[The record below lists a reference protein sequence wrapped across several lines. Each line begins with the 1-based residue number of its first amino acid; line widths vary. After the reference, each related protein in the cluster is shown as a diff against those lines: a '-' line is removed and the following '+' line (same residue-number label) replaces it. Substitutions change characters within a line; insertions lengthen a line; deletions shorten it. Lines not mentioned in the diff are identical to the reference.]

1 VSSTLTTQV
10 VTEGREALSR
20 ATRQA
25 LQALVPTLL
34 VVAGGSTVGID
45 VGAVAALAAITALV
59 SVLTSGVG
67 FKLGATAPVW
77 AQVAERALKAAAG
90 TALGLVTVD
99 GLIPATEVDWQA
111 TLTASVGAALVAL
124 VMFYTNPPSI
134 TGQVVGPVVD
144 EPGPGPVPPATT
156 LLRDGEDRYPG
167 QP

>member
-1 VSSTLTTQV
+1 MSNALTTQV

-34 VVAGGSTVGID
+34 VIAGGSTAGID
-45 VGAVAALAAITALV
+45 VGAVAALAAVTALV
-59 SVLTSGVG
+59 SVLTSAAG
-67 FKLGATAPVW
+67 FKLPPTAPVW
-77 AQVAERALKAAAG
+77 AQIAERAGKAAAG

-124 VMFYTNPPSI
+124 VMWFTNPPSI
-134 TGQVVGPVVD
+134 AGQVIGPVVD
-144 EPGPGPVPPATT
+144 EPIPGPVPPATT
-156 LLRDGEDRYPG
+156 LFRDGEDRYPG
-167 QP
+167 QL